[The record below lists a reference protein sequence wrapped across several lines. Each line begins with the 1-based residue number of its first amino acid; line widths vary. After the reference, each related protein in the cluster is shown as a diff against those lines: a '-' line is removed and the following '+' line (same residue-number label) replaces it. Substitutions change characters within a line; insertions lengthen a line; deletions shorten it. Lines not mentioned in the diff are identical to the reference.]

1 MKKDILQKI
10 KNTIISVIFAA
21 IIGIVPMMNIF
32 AEGTGGIVPC
42 TDDCTS
48 EDLMGTY
55 KTTNE
60 NPIWATVIRAMLGV
74 AGSFILLSFV
84 IGGFMFIISRG
95 DKTMINKG
103 KTMMISSIVG
113 ILIVAFA
120 YLGVRLIISFLA
132 GDNYAIFFGQGS

>member
-1 MKKDILQKI
+1 MKKEILQKI
-10 KNTIISVIFAA
+10 KNVIISATFAV

-32 AEGTGGIVPC
+32 AAGTGGIVPC
-42 TDDCTS
+42 TDDCTA
-48 EDLMGTY
+48 EQLMG
-55 KTTNE
+55 KFDD
-60 NPIWATVIRAMLGV
+60 PIWAQIIRAMLGV

-95 DKTMINKG
+95 DKALINKG

-120 YLGVRLIISFLA
+120 YLGVRLIVSFFA
-132 GDNYAIFFGQGS
+132 GDNYAIFFGQGSLK